1 MSVTFFPPLF
11 EQRQMWVLD
20 ILTKE
25 NVKAVRNTSFLWIFA
40 FEYVF

>member
-20 ILTKE
+20 VLRREK
-25 NVKAVRNTSFLWIFA
+25 VKAVRNLLSRDI
-40 FEYVF
+40 